1 MGVYTELAAIL
12 RDADSGSSMA
22 IGLLYGVG
30 ISLGADFGGS
40 LRGF

>member
-12 RDADSGSSMA
+12 RDADSGSSIA
-22 IGLLYGVG
+22 IGLLHGLGVFVE
-30 ISLGADFGGS
+30 LALDGS

>member
-12 RDADSGSSMA
+12 RDAESGNSMA
-22 IGLLYGVG
+22 MGLLWGVG
-30 ISLGADFGGS
+30 ESLDEDVDGS